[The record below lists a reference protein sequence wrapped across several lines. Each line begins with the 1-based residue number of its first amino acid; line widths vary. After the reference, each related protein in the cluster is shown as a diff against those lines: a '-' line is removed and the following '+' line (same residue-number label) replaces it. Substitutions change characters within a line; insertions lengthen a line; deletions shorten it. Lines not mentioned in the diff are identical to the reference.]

1 MRLRPEVEQTDN
13 TVSGDMA
20 ARDINKPSTT
30 FNYNHPSVRI
40 SKIKEL
46 FARYEQEKQSNV
58 QFNQIVAELQHYIT
72 PRQNETVIG
81 IEGKLAAAKRDAYIE
96 YALEVKEHYAKKLT
110 IHEMFESSQLINVYL
125 LALVKSKYMHH
136 VYPLVIRNED
146 DLTINNAID
155 THVLNPLLEQ
165 LEGDTLGFTSED
177 IIGMLYFLTGNCH
190 IKWSQHANI

>member
-1 MRLRPEVEQTDN
+1 MRLRPEVEQNDN

-20 ARDINKPSTT
+20 GGNINKPSTI
-30 FNYNHPSVRI
+30 FNYNSPSVRI

-58 QFNQIVAELQHYIT
+58 QFKQIVAELQHYTT
-72 PRQNETVIG
+72 PLQNETVIG
-81 IEGKLAAAKRDAYIE
+81 IEGKLTAANRDAYIE

-110 IHEMFESSQLINVYL
+110 IHEMYESSQLINVYL
-125 LALVKSKYMHH
+125 LALVKSKYMHQ

-155 THVLNPLLEQ
+155 THILNPLLEQ

-190 IKWSQHANI
+190 IKWSKHVNI